1 MESELWTLLAR
12 EAPAVVILGVFALT
26 LLKIVTR
33 ILAHYQEMFAGVLGK
48 ILERLDAIDERTKRC
63 PRLND

>member
-1 MESELWTLLAR
+1 MESELLSLLVK
-12 EAPAVVILGVFALT
+12 EAPAVVILGVFAVT
-26 LLKIVTR
+26 LLKIVIR
-33 ILAHYQEMFAGVLGK
+33 ILDHYQEMFAGVLGK